1 MPYIDDDEIVRD
13 GQSVKVPMT
22 IMDARRSVSFDA
34 AAHQPGYRTD
44 TASYLEAYRRSCA
57 DVAPPSYRV
66 SDAAVSDVRAARSAW
81 IEDMTAAW
89 KADARKK
96 KPPDDDD
103 DDDDDGDEP
112 ISKSSRSTDPRT
124 VARDAYVKHLT
135 DAWKRT
141 PVRDAAQP
149 DLSTPPDDLMRRHT
163 SDPNDPAAAQA
174 RRDRVYAN
182 YRTSLSNAWR
192 SGPGAA
198 PAQTAIVGVGP
209 KSMVEEPARGRTD
222 PARAGEVEEVYE
234 KTLGK

>member
-22 IMDARRSVSFDA
+22 IMDSRRPVSFDA
-34 AAHQPGYRTD
+34 AAHQPGFRSD

-57 DVAPPSYRV
+57 DVALPSGRV
-66 SDAAVSDVRAARSAW
+66 SDADVRAARSAW
-81 IEDMTAAW
+81 IEDTTSAW

-96 KPPDDDD
+96 KPPDDDGD
-103 DDDDDGDEP
+103 DDDDDDDNRG
-112 ISKSSRSTDPRT
+112 SSLNRNKQSDS
-124 VARDAYVKHLT
+124 RDDYVKRLT
-135 DAWKRT
+135 DAWRT

-149 DLSTPPDDLMRRHT
+149 DMGTRPE
-163 SDPNDPAAAQA
+163 DPAAAQA
-174 RRDRVYAN
+174 RRDRIYAD